1 MKKKF
6 INNIVRSIKKI
17 TGPGVHQLHEPSFSK
32 DEVTLVTN
40 TIKSKFVSS
49 SGKSVSVFENK
60 FKQFVKINNAIAI
73 VNGTQ
78 AIFISLKILGIKEN
92 DEILVPAL
100 TFVGTVN
107 AISYTGAIPHF
118 IDSTISN
125 FGIDSKKLDNYLKS
139 IVIQKRGKC
148 YNKRTKREIRA
159 IIPVHIF
166 GHACEIENIV
176 HIAKKYNLKVIE
188 DAAEAVGS
196 YYKKRHLGTF
206 GDIGCF
212 SFNGNKIITTGGGG
226 MIVLKNKI
234 LARKIKHI
242 TSTAKLNHKW
252 EYVHDQVGYNFR
264 MPNINAALG
273 IAQLKK
279 INMFLKAK
287 RRLFKKYY
295 EELRKIEGIKI
306 FKEQENCMS
315 NYWLQTIIL
324 DKDKTS
330 YKNLILK
337 KLYKNKIYCRPVWKL
352 ISELKPYKKCPKMNL
367 SGSKEIYKRSFNIPS
382 SQDLDL

>member
-367 SGSKEIYKRSFNIPS
+367 SGSKEIYKRSINIPS